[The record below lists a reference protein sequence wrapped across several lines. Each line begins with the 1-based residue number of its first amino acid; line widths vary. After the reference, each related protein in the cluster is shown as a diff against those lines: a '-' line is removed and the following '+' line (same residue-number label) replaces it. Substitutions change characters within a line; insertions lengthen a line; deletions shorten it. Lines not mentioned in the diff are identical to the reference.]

1 MKHLLIA
8 CAVLVLCLAADGSAQ
23 VVRPEVA
30 LVPRPLV
37 TAAGAAVPV
46 KLEHADVAV
55 ETAGSL
61 ARTTIVLTLRNP
73 NNRRLEGSL
82 DFPLRPGQ
90 QVTAFALD
98 INGALRDAVPVPK
111 DRGRQV
117 FESIERRNVDPALLE
132 QTAGNHFRLR
142 VYPLPPQGTRQ
153 VRLVI
158 DETMQRDGKDWRLAL
173 PVQLLSE
180 APTFSLRVAG
190 RKPPEI
196 TGAFSPIHFQRDGF
210 GHVAEVKRT
219 AIDPMHGLM
228 LHFRAAIAPQAYTGV
243 QGDAHY
249 AMAEVPIA
257 MASKPRV
264 IPHDVVLLW
273 DASGSGRK
281 RDHESEL
288 HLLDRYFKAMG
299 NGRVHLRLLR
309 NVGED
314 GGDFVIRAGDWATL
328 RDALSKVVY
337 DGSTD
342 LADWKP
348 VAGAGEY
355 LLVSD
360 GLQNDGDQS
369 MSMLAN
375 GQRLYALASS
385 GAAADA
391 SRLAALAETRG
402 GRLVSWQ
409 DASGLEAAAHALLQD
424 GAHVVAVQGDGV
436 EAPVVQSRWIDDGM
450 LRVAGRLRAPN
461 GAIRVT
467 LDGVRGKHEIV
478 VPVSSG
484 DEVRTQVPQAWAA
497 WTVAA
502 LAAEPERNRAAITR
516 LGNAF
521 SLVTAGTSLLVL
533 DDPADYVRYDIP
545 APPVLQ
551 AEVAR
556 IRAGQEG
563 KRANARSAR
572 LDHVAKEFA
581 ERVAWWQR
589 DFPKGNP
596 PAPKPA
602 AKADS
607 RNELGTI
614 ALAANRD
621 DSARARAIVLE
632 APAAAM
638 SAPAPVMAPPP
649 PPAPGG
655 SSDKSSAENDGSAVI
670 RLQPWESDAPYAR
683 RLRDAA
689 ADRLYTLYLDER
701 DSHATSTAFYL
712 DVADLL
718 LQRGQRALALRVLS
732 NLAELELD
740 NRHVLRVYAYRLMQA
755 GDYPHAIRLF
765 RQVLEMADEE
775 PQSHR
780 DLALALA
787 ADGQHLEAIRRLND
801 VAVGEWD
808 SRFAG
813 VELVALNE
821 LNQITATSP
830 QPLDTSFIDP
840 RLLKAMPLDLRV
852 VLSWDSDNSDM
863 DLWVTDPNG
872 EKCFYAHKD
881 TWQGGLLSND
891 FTGGYGPEEF
901 VLRHAKPGKY
911 RIEAHYF
918 GDRQQIVTG
927 ATTLSLKLSTGWAMP
942 RQQDKVVTLRLAG
955 KDDTVLVGE
964 FEMK

>member
-8 CAVLVLCLAADGSAQ
+8 CAVMLLCLAPDGSAQ
-23 VVRPEVA
+23 RARPEIA
-30 LVPRPLV
+30 LLPRPVV

-46 KLEHADVAV
+46 KLEHADVTV

-98 INGALRDAVPVPK
+98 IDGVLRDAVPVPK
-111 DRGRQV
+111 ERGRQV

-158 DETMQRDGKDWRLAL
+158 DETMSREGRDWRLAL

-180 APTFSLRVAG
+180 SPAFSLRVAG
-190 RKPPEI
+190 RKPPEVI
-196 TGAFSPIHFQRDGF
+196 GAFSPIHLQRDGS
-210 GHVAEVKRT
+210 GYLAEVRRA
-219 AIDPMHGLM
+219 AIDPVHGLT
-228 LHFRAAIAPQAYTGV
+228 LRFPAAGAPQAYSGV

-249 AMAEVPIA
+249 AMAEVPVA
-257 MASKPRV
+257 MASKPRA
-264 IPHDVVLLW
+264 IPRDVVLLW

-281 RDHESEL
+281 RDHGSEL
-288 HLLDRYFKAMG
+288 RLLDRYFKAMG

-309 NVGED
+309 NVGEN
-314 GGDFVIRAGDWATL
+314 GGDFPIRGGDWSAL

-348 VAGAGEY
+348 VVGADEY

-360 GLQNDGDQS
+360 GLQNDGDRA
-369 MSMLAN
+369 MPMLAQ
-375 GQRLYALASS
+375 GQRLYALASA
-385 GAAADA
+385 GATADA
-391 SRLAALAETRG
+391 TRLAALSEARG
-402 GRLVSWQ
+402 GRLVAWQ
-409 DASGLEAAAHALLQD
+409 DATGLDAATRVLLQD

-436 EAPVVQSRWIDDGM
+436 DAPVVQSRWIDDGL
-450 LRVAGRLRAPN
+450 LRVAGRLRAPR
-461 GAIRVT
+461 GTIRVT
-467 LDGVRGKHEIV
+467 LDDAHGKHDID

-484 DEVRTQVPQAWAA
+484 DAVRSQVPQAWAA
-497 WTVAA
+497 WTVAT
-502 LAAEPERNRAAITR
+502 LAAEPVRNRAAITR
-516 LGNAF
+516 IGNDF

-545 APPVLQ
+545 APPALQ

-556 IRAGQEG
+556 IRDAQTG
-563 KRANARSAR
+563 KRASARSAR
-572 LDHVAKEFA
+572 LDHVAGEFA
-581 ERVAWWQR
+581 ARVAWWR
-589 DFPKGNP
+589 REFPKGNP
-596 PAPKPA
+596 PAAKPA
-602 AKADS
+602 RKIDS

-614 ALAANRD
+614 VVAATDN
-621 DSARARAIVLE
+621 DSMRRSRAAE

-638 SAPAPVMAPPP
+638 AAPAMAPPP
-649 PPAPGG
+649 PAPQPAT
-655 SSDKSSAENDGSAVI
+655 DKSTAADDGGAVI

-683 RLRDAA
+683 RLRDAPA
-689 ADRLYTLYLDER
+689 YQLYARYLDER
-701 DSHATSTAFYL
+701 DSHANSTAFYL
-712 DVADLL
+712 DVAELL
-718 LQRGQRALALRVLS
+718 RQRGQRELALRVLS
-732 NLAELELD
+732 NLAELELE

-787 ADGQHLEAIRRLND
+787 ADGQRQEAIRRLND
-801 VAVGEWD
+801 VATGEWD

-821 LNQITATSP
+821 LNQIVATSP
-830 QPLDTSFIDP
+830 QPLDTSFVDP

-872 EKCFYAHKD
+872 EKCYYAHKD
-881 TWQGGLLSND
+881 TYQGGLLSND

-911 RIEAHYF
+911 KIEAHYF

-927 ATTLSLKLSTGWAMP
+927 ATTLSLKLSTGWGMP
-942 RQQDKVVTLRLAG
+942 RQQDKTVTLRLAG

-964 FEMK
+964 FEVK

>member
-1 MKHLLIA
+1 MKHLLIG
-8 CAVLVLCLAADGSAQ
+8 CAVLMLCLAPDGSAQ
-23 VVRPEVA
+23 RARPEVA

-46 KLEHADVAV
+46 KLEHAGVTV

-61 ARTTIVLTLRNP
+61 ARTTVVLTLRNP

-82 DFPLRPGQ
+82 DFPLRAGQ

-98 INGALRDAVPVPK
+98 IDGVLRDAVPVPK
-111 DRGRQV
+111 ERGRQV

-142 VYPLPPQGTRQ
+142 VYPIPPQGTRQ

-158 DETMQRDGKDWRLAL
+158 DETMAREGRDWRLAL

-180 APTFSLRVAG
+180 SPVFSLRVAG
-190 RKPPEI
+190 HKPPDVI
-196 TGAFSPIHFQRDGF
+196 GAFSPIRLQRDGS
-210 GHVAEVKRT
+210 GYVAEVKRA
-219 AIDPMHGLM
+219 AIDPAHGLA
-228 LHFRAAIAPQAYTGV
+228 LRFRTAIAPQTYAGI

-249 AMAEVPIA
+249 AMAEVLVA

-264 IPHDVVLLW
+264 IPRDVTLLW
-273 DASGSGRK
+273 DASASGRK
-281 RDHESEL
+281 RDHDSEL
-288 HLLDRYFKAMG
+288 RLLDRYFRAMG
-299 NGRVHLRLLR
+299 NGRVYLRLLR

-314 GGDFVIRAGDWATL
+314 GGSFAIRGGDWSAL

-337 DGSTD
+337 DGSTN

-348 VAGAGEY
+348 MAGAGEY

-360 GLQNDGDQS
+360 GLQNDGDQA
-369 MSMLAN
+369 MPMLAD

-385 GAAADA
+385 GASADA
-391 SRLAALAETRG
+391 TRLAALAEARG

-409 DASGLEAAAHALLQD
+409 DASGLDAAARALLQD
-424 GAHVVAVQGDGV
+424 GTHVVAVQGDGV
-436 EAPVVQSRWIDDGM
+436 DAPVVQSHWIDDGM
-450 LRVAGRLRAPN
+450 LRVAGRLRAPK
-461 GAIRVT
+461 GRIRVT
-467 LDGVRGKHEIV
+467 LEGARGRRDIV
-478 VPVSSG
+478 IPMSTS
-484 DEVRTQVPQAWAA
+484 DEPRMQVPQAWAA

-502 LAAEPERNRAAITR
+502 LAAEPERNRVAITR
-516 LGNAF
+516 LGNDF

-533 DDPADYVRYDIP
+533 DDPADYVRYDVP
-545 APPVLQ
+545 APPALQ

-556 IRAGQEG
+556 IRDGQAG
-563 KRANARSAR
+563 KRANARNAR
-572 LDHVAKEFA
+572 LDRVVEEFVSRA
-581 ERVAWWQR
+581 AWWQR

-596 PAPKPA
+596 PPPKPE
-602 AKADS
+602 AKVS
-607 RNELGTI
+607 
-614 ALAANRD
+614 ALHAQGAVGAAANRRESSRMELASVAAD
-621 DSARARAIVLE
+621 
-632 APAAAM
+632 AAM
-638 SAPAPVMAPPP
+638 AAPAPAMAPPP
-649 PPAPGG
+649 PPPPPGG
-655 SSDKSSAENDGSAVI
+655 SADKSASTANGDAVI
-670 RLQPWESDAPYAR
+670 RLQAWESDAPYAR
-683 RLRDAA
+683 RLRDAPA
-689 ADRLYTLYLDER
+689 GQLYTLYLDER
-701 DSHATSTAFYL
+701 DSHAASTAFYL

-718 LQRGQRALALRVLS
+718 LKRGQRELAMRVLS

-755 GDYPHAIRLF
+755 GDYPHAVRVL
-765 RQVLEMADEE
+765 RQVLEMAEEE

-787 ADGQHLEAIRRLND
+787 ADGQRQEAIRRLND
-801 VAVGEWD
+801 VAIGEWD
-808 SRFAG
+808 PRFAG

-821 LNQITATSP
+821 LNQIVATSP

-840 RLLKAMPLDLRV
+840 RLLKSMPLDLRA

-872 EKCFYAHKD
+872 EKCFYAHKE

-911 RIEAHYF
+911 KVEAHYF

-927 ATTLSLKLSTGWAMP
+927 ATTLSLKLSTGWGMP
-942 RQQDKVVTLRLAG
+942 RQQDKTVTLRLAG

-964 FEMK
+964 FEVE

>member
-1 MKHLLIA
+1 M
-8 CAVLVLCLAADGSAQ
+8 LCLAAQGSAQ
-23 VVRPEVA
+23 HVRPGVA

-46 KLEHADVAV
+46 KLEHADVTV
-55 ETAGSL
+55 ESAGSL
-61 ARTTIVLTLRNP
+61 ARTIIVLTLRNP

-98 INGALRDAVPVPK
+98 IDGVLRDAVPVPK
-111 DRGRQV
+111 ERGRQV

-158 DETMQRDGKDWRLAL
+158 DETMIRKGNDWQLAL

-180 APTFSLRVAG
+180 SPAFSLHVAG
-190 RKPPEI
+190 RRPPEI
-196 TGAFSPIHFQRDGF
+196 TGAFSPIRLQRDDS
-210 GHVAEVKRT
+210 GHVAEVKRS
-219 AIDPMHGLM
+219 AIDPAHGLA
-228 LHFRAAIAPQAYTGV
+228 LRFPAAVAPQAYAGV
-243 QGDAHY
+243 RGDAHY
-249 AMAEVPIA
+249 AMAEVPVE
-257 MASKPRV
+257 MASKPRM
-264 IPHDVVLLW
+264 IPRDVVLLW
-273 DASGSGRK
+273 DASASGRK
-281 RDHESEL
+281 RDHDGEMR
-288 HLLDRYFKAMG
+288 LLDRYFKAMG

-314 GGDFVIRAGDWATL
+314 GGDFVVRDGDWSTL
-328 RDALSKVVY
+328 RAALSKVVY

-360 GLQNDGDQS
+360 GLQNDGDHA
-369 MSMLAN
+369 MPMLAN

-385 GAAADA
+385 GPVADA
-391 SRLAALAETRG
+391 TRLAAMAEARG

-409 DASGLEAAAHALLQD
+409 DAGGLDAAARTLLQD
-424 GAHVVAVQGDGV
+424 GTHVVAVQGDGV
-436 EAPVVQSRWIDDGM
+436 DAPVALSRWIDDGM
-450 LRVAGRLRAPN
+450 LRVAGRLRAPK

-467 LDGVRGKHEIV
+467 LDGGHGKRDIV
-478 VPVSSG
+478 VAVSST
-484 DEVRTQVPQAWAA
+484 DESRAQVPQAWAA
-497 WTVAA
+497 WTVAT
-502 LAAEPERNRAAITR
+502 LAAEPERNRAAIAR
-516 LGNAF
+516 LGNDF

-545 APPVLQ
+545 APPALR

-556 IRAGQEG
+556 IRDGQAG
-563 KRANARSAR
+563 KRATARSAR
-572 LDHVAKEFA
+572 LDRVVEEFA
-581 ERVAWWQR
+581 ERAAWWQR

-596 PAPKPA
+596 PPPKTV
-602 AKADS
+602 AKAS
-607 RNELGTI
+607 AGNSLGTV
-614 ALAANRD
+614 AVEGVRD
-621 DSARARAIVLE
+621 ESARMRMVAE

-638 SAPAPVMAPPP
+638 AAPAAPPPP
-649 PPAPGG
+649 PPAPQPAIDKSIVAAGG
-655 SSDKSSAENDGSAVI
+655 SAAI

-683 RLRDAA
+683 RLRDAPA
-689 ADRLYTLYLDER
+689 GQLYALYLDER
-701 DSHATSTAFYL
+701 DSHASSTAFYL

-718 LQRGQRALALRVLS
+718 LQRGQHDLAVRVLS

-755 GDYPHAIRLF
+755 GDYPHAIQLF
-765 RQVLEMADEE
+765 RQVLEMANEE

-787 ADGQHLEAIRRLND
+787 ADGQRQEAVRRLYD

-808 SRFAG
+808 PRFAG

-821 LNQITATSP
+821 LNQIVATSP
-830 QPLDTSFIDP
+830 QPLETSFIDP
-840 RLLKAMPLDLRV
+840 RLLKAMPLDLRA

-872 EKCFYAHKD
+872 EKCFYAHKL
-881 TWQGGLLSND
+881 TYQGGLLSND

-911 RIEAHYF
+911 KVEAHYF

-927 ATTLSLKLSTGWAMP
+927 ATTLSLKLSTGWGMS
-942 RQQDKVVTLRLAG
+942 RQQDKTVTLRLAG

-964 FEMK
+964 FEVN